1 MDLIDV
7 LAGPMSYPFMQRAL
21 LAAFVVGVVCAVM
34 GTFVVLKGL
43 AFIGDAVSHAAFP
56 GLVIAYMLGWPLYV
70 GGAIA
75 AVATSLAIGWVSRRS
90 QLRFDTS
97 VGVLFAG
104 MFALGIVLF
113 STLQNY
119 VADLLSYLIGNVLAI
134 TVADL
139 VQVVVLGAGILVVV
153 ILLRKELLF
162 ATFDPAG
169 AAASGLPV
177 ATLEY
182 ALLALLGVT
191 IIVSIQ
197 AVGIILVVAMLVTPA
212 AAAQLLVTRFD
223 RMMITAIVISAISTV
238 VGLYASFYFNIAS
251 GATIVLVQTG
261 MFLLAL
267 VIGPRGVL
275 ARRRAVGVALEAV
288 T

>member
-1 MDLIDV
+1 V
-7 LAGPMSYPFMQRAL
+7 
-21 LAAFVVGVVCAVM
+21 
-34 GTFVVLKGL
+34 
-43 AFIGDAVSHAAFP
+43 
-56 GLVIAYMLGWPLYV
+56 AYILGWPLYV
-70 GGAIA
+70 GGAVA

-113 STLQNY
+113 STLDDY
-119 VADLLSYLIGNVLAI
+119 VGDLLGYLLGNVLAI

-139 VQVVVLGAGILVVV
+139 VQVVLLGAIILVVV
-153 ILLRKELLF
+153 IVLRKELLF

-177 ATLEY
+177 VALEY

-212 AAAQLLVTRFD
+212 ASAQLLVTKFD
-223 RMMITAIVISAISTV
+223 RMMVTAIAISAISTV
-238 VGLYASFYFNIAS
+238 IGLYLSFYFDFAS

-261 MFLLAL
+261 AFLIVLL
-267 VIGPRGVL
+267 GRPGVSL
-275 ARRRAVGVALEAV
+275 FRRPPTASVLGDD
-288 T
+288 